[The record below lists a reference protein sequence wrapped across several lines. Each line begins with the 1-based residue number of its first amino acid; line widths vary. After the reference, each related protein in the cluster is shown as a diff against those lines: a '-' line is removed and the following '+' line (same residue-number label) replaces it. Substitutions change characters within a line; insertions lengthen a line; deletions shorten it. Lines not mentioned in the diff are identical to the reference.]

1 MLNLIKPIALGAV
14 LALVAPAAFARD
26 VTILTTSSGSSLP
39 SFVLQAKAAEFLPE
53 GTNIVLKAAGE
64 DKESMIKALK
74 MKEVDFA
81 TIFHGLGAKLHTKG
95 LSHLQLTGI
104 HAWGGMAIVSKTDIK
119 PGDWEALKG
128 KSMLV
133 TPGMMSPQHKTSMA
147 AMLVHGVNPKVELMM
162 AGAKPGAAFT
172 QMASA
177 DNAPDLVIL
186 SEPQLSHGLL
196 NMEKQDWPT
205 KYHVFADS
213 AQSVTVFGVSTA
225 GLWAVGEQEDT
236 KAIVE
241 GYEKAVDYMMD
252 PANREEVAQIM
263 ADGFKATFGK
273 NPPAK
278 VFSNMLERNILRMR
292 FKSAAAL
299 ESRLYLAWEKAGL
312 VPDRS
317 IIWHGYDF
325 KVPNQPMLASQML
338 PRHVGMALAYA
349 EELKLTKKTQM
360 AAIRIR
366 EWAHKPMLAHLKD
379 VKKAEA
385 EVLAGY
391 MANDWDAVDAA
402 LVKLSEIKLAASR
415 TQIMC
420 IKRTQEEYAPEDI
433 EKIRKFMA
441 ENADIAAEFG
451 HM

>member
-1 MLNLIKPIALGAV
+1 MRKFVTPILLGAA
-14 LALVAPAAFARD
+14 LALTAPVAFARD
-26 VTILTTSSGSSLP
+26 VTILAKPSGSSLP

-53 GTNIVLKAAGE
+53 GTNIVLKAAGA
-64 DKESMIKALK
+64 DKESVIKALK

-81 TIFHGLGAKLHTKG
+81 TMFHGMGAMLHTKG

-133 TPGMMSPQHKTSMA
+133 TPGMMSPPHKMSMA
-147 AMLVHGVNPKVELMM
+147 AMFVHGVNPKVQLMM
-162 AGAKPGAAFT
+162 AGAKPGAAFK

-186 SEPQLSHGLL
+186 AEPQLSHGLL

-213 AQSVTVFGVSTA
+213 AQSITVFGVPMA

-236 KAIVE
+236 KAIVK
-241 GYEKAVDYMMD
+241 GYEKAVNYMMD

-273 NPPAK
+273 TPPAK
-278 VFSNMLERNILRMR
+278 VFANMLERNILRMR

-299 ESRLYLAWEKAGL
+299 ESRLYLGWEKSGL

-325 KVPNQPMLASQML
+325 KIPNQPMLTSQML

-349 EELKLTKKTQM
+349 DELKLTKKTQM

-366 EWAHKPMLAHLKD
+366 EWAHKPMLAHIKN
-379 VKKAEA
+379 VKKTEA
-385 EVLAGY
+385 EILAGY
-391 MANDWDAVDAA
+391 MANDWTAVDAA
-402 LVKLSEIKLAASR
+402 LIKLSEIKLAASR

-420 IKRTQEEYAPEDI
+420 IKRTQKEYAPEDI